1 MMQQDLAMC
10 RLNQDVFKPGTSTV
24 AVSTLG
30 SAKEGPVWLGKAFLD
45 NKAHLLTPQLK
56 DPP

>member
-1 MMQQDLAMC
+1 MC